1 MLVGARHALL
11 GCQAELNCGEAQSL
25 YTPTRRIDDWYIILD
40 LETTRHVAI
49 LFERLLKNQGVS
61 GCYIE
66 SEMTQMGF
74 RLVSGH

>member
-1 MLVGARHALL
+1 MGARHALL

-25 YTPTRRIDDWYIILD
+25 YTPTGRIDDWYIILD

-74 RLVSGH
+74 SLVSGH